1 MKKINCLLNMINICL
16 GAMKN
21 CDFIG
26 SQVTYFQI
34 KFGKYYFDGDSFG
47 AVNDELQILIPYLAE
62 L

>member
-1 MKKINCLLNMINICL
+1 MINICL